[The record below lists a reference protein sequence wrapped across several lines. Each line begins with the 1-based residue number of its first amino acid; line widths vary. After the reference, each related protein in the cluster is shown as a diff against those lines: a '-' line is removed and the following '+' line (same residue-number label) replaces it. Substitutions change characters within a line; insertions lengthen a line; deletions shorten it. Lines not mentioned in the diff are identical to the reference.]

1 MKTKLLSLA
10 LVSSLGLVGCGSS
23 DDNDPV
29 ALDIVETAQSDDR
42 FETLVAAVTAA
53 DLVGTLQG
61 EGPFTV
67 FAPTDAAFA
76 AYLEDNSLDAADLL
90 ASDQLA
96 DILTYHV
103 YAGEVLAS
111 SAISIASSSEN
122 VVEMVNTDNLALS
135 LTGNTLYANLSEVI
149 VTDVQA
155 SNGVIHAI
163 DKVLTP
169 PAASDLSNTDRT
181 IAQLVT
187 DLSTGSTDEFNV
199 LLEAVVAAEL
209 DDDLAGAG
217 PFTVFAPTD
226 AAFTAL
232 LNALNINKADL
243 LADRPNLD
251 NILLQHVIGSEID
264 SVTAFAANGAD
275 VQTLNPSEK
284 VTVAIVD
291 GELTIEGATVV
302 ITDVQASNGVIHVID
317 TVIAETDTP
326 APEAI

>member
-10 LVSSLGLVGCGSS
+10 LVSSLGLAGCGSS

-42 FETLVAAVTAA
+42 FDTLVAAVTAA

-61 EGPFTV
+61 DGPFTV

-76 AYLEDNSLDAADLL
+76 TYLEENNLEATDLL

-96 DILTYHV
+96 NILTYHV

-111 SAISIASSSEN
+111 SAISIAGSDN
-122 VVEMVNTDNLALS
+122 NIVDMVNEGKLALS
-135 LTGNTLYANLSEVI
+135 LSGDDLYANLSQVT

-169 PAASDLSNTDRT
+169 QADSALSNTDRT
-181 IAQLVT
+181 IAELVT
-187 DLSTGSTDEFNV
+187 DISTGSTDEFNV

-232 LNALNINKADL
+232 LSALNIEKADL

-284 VTVAIVD
+284 VTVSIVD
-291 GELTIEGATVV
+291 GDLTIEGAKVV
-302 ITDVQASNGVIHVID
+302 ITDVKASNGVIHVID

-326 APEAI
+326 AP

>member
-42 FETLVAAVTAA
+42 FDTLVAAVTAA

-61 EGPFTV
+61 DGPFTV

-169 PAASDLSNTDRT
+169 PAASGLSNTDRT
-181 IAQLVT
+181 IAELVT
-187 DLSTGSTDEFNV
+187 DISTGSTDEFNI
-199 LLEAVVAAEL
+199 LLQAVVDAGL
-209 DDDLAGAG
+209 DDDLSGAG

-226 AAFTAL
+226 EAFGELGLTVA
-232 LNALNINKADL
+232 NVGTTPN
-243 LADRPNLD
+243 LAD
-251 NILLQHVIGSEID
+251 ILLQHVIGSEID

-275 VQTLNPSEK
+275 VQTLNSSEK

-317 TVIAETDTP
+317 TVITETDTP